1 MMKVRAA
8 LMIMTVLLP
17 VAGCASGSKDIASSY
32 VSPTLYQNWTCE
44 QILAEDA
51 RITARVGQLTA
62 SVDDRASG
70 DAFAM
75 GVGMVLFWPALFF
88 IKGNGPEAQ
97 EYARLKG
104 EHDALQQSA
113 NQKSCVLPAPPAPAV
128 PGTVP
133 AAAPGTAP
141 AVIPIA
147 APTVAP
153 APGK

>member
-1 MMKVRAA
+1 MKLPVA
-8 LMIMTVLLP
+8 LMIMAAVLP

-44 QILAEDA
+44 QILAENA

-62 SVDDRASG
+62 SVDERASG

-113 NQKSCVLPAPPAPAV
+113 NQKSCTLPVPTAPVAPGAVPTVTLVAAPAV
-128 PGTVP
+128 M
-133 AAAPGTAP
+133 
-141 AVIPIA
+141 
-147 APTVAP
+147 P
-153 APGK
+153 APVK